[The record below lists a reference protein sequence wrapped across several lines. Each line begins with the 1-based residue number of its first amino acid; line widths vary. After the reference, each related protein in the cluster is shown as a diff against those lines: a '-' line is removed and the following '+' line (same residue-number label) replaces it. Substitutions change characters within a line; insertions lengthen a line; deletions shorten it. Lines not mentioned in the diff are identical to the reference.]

1 MTEAEAAAQA
11 DLRQIV
17 EELDAIRARLAE
29 IHDRLPVSSQ
39 ETAML
44 SGGVE
49 LDVSTEV
56 RSVIECVLHDN
67 LQPAIRDLAV
77 AASYRPKGEALE

>member
-29 IHDRLPVSSQ
+29 IHDRLPVSCQ

-44 SGGVE
+44 SGGV
-49 LDVSTEV
+49 VSSTPKFPPCWTLIFPPSTRRRDGV
-56 RSVIECVLHDN
+56 RREI
-67 LQPAIRDLAV
+67 
-77 AASYRPKGEALE
+77 GEALRCP